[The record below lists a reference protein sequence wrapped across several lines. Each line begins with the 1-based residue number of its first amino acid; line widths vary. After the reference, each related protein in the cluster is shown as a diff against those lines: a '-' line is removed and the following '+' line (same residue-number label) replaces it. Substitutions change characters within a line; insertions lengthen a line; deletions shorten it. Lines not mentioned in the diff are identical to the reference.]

1 MRRRVGAWL
10 IYRADRIL
18 EWPPFAQI
26 LLVAGL
32 TALIVMAF
40 AALGYW
46 THTPASGSFAEALW
60 WSLTR
65 FADGGTMATDPPARR
80 VLGAV
85 VTGAGIFTI
94 ALLTAAITSK
104 MGERIGQLRSGFLPV
119 VTRDHVLVLGFAPNT
134 PLLVRELARSKQ
146 HMTVVLLA
154 IEEKE
159 RVEVSL
165 RAAKSV
171 SGHRI
176 ATVVRTG
183 DPRQELA
190 LVRVA
195 AERARSVVVIPPASL
210 SDTQSVHW
218 TLGVLLALH
227 RVLPENW
234 GGSVIV
240 EARHDEMREL
250 LELAVEPGIAGP
262 GALPLHVVA
271 ADRLVAQIL
280 VQSTR
285 QDGVYFVL
293 RHLLAFDGCEIYLEP
308 TPSSLV
314 GVTFDAAHALV
325 EGAILI
331 GIVRGDAV
339 LVCPREGDVVVESN
353 DLLVLVED
361 GRGHYQ
367 LTGKLPAPRLID
379 RAREP
384 QPSERI
390 VVLGRGA
397 TLPPLLTEFA
407 RFLPSASTVKVLSDK
422 LDASA
427 SAAVARASSMHAH
440 IAFAYEVHSA
450 SALAR
455 DGSPDLCAA
464 DAIVILGEEG
474 DDDENGDA
482 SALAMLLRMRKALK
496 KWALESPHEGT
507 ARLVTEVR
515 DPRSAVHVEPRPGDT
530 VVSSDVVAMLL
541 AQGVLD
547 PKAYL
552 VYNALLEP
560 EGASVVLRPRAL
572 YLAGEGTF
580 GEVQSAARAHGEV
593 ALGIY
598 PDPRPHPRREH
609 LDRRRLEEGDTDLG
623 EEAWLNPPRST
634 AIPEGPIVHIAVLAR
649 SAASLRRSPEMLPA
663 CDR

>member
-1 MRRRVGAWL
+1 MKDEVQGLRRRLKAWL
-10 IYRADRIL
+10 MYRIDRVL
-18 EWPPFAQI
+18 EWPPSAQL
-26 LLVAGL
+26 LLVGSF
-32 TALIVMAF
+32 TALIVLAF

-46 THTPASGSFAEALW
+46 THTPSSGSFADALW

-65 FADGGTMATDPPARR
+65 FADGGTMAADPPSRR
-80 VLGAV
+80 LLGAI
-85 VTGAGIFTI
+85 VTGAGILTI

-104 MGERIGQLRSGFLPV
+104 MGERIGQLRSGLLPV

-146 HMTVVLLA
+146 RMTVVLLA
-154 IEEKE
+154 VEEKE

-171 SGHRI
+171 AGQRI

-210 SDTQSVHW
+210 SDAQSVHW

-234 GGSVIV
+234 AGNVIV
-240 EARHDEMREL
+240 EARHDEMRDL
-250 LELAVEPGIAGP
+250 LDLAVEPGIAGP
-262 GALPLHVVA
+262 GALPMHVVA
-271 ADRLVAQIL
+271 ADRLIAQIL
-280 VQSTR
+280 AQSTR

-293 RHLLAFDGCEIYLEP
+293 RHLLAFDGCEIYLEA
-308 TPSSLV
+308 TPPSLV
-314 GVTFDAAHALV
+314 GMTFDAAHARV

-331 GIVRGDAV
+331 GVVRGDAV
-339 LVCPREGDVVVESN
+339 LVCPPEGDVVIETH
-353 DLLVLVED
+353 DRLVLVED
-361 GRGHYQ
+361 GRGCYQ
-367 LTGKLPAPRLID
+367 LTGELSPPRVVA
-379 RAREP
+379 RAHDP

-390 VVLGRGA
+390 VVLGRGG
-397 TLPPLLTEFA
+397 TLLPLLTEFA
-407 RFLPSASTVKVLSDK
+407 RFLPTASTVKVLSDQ
-422 LDASA
+422 LDESA
-427 SAAVARASSMHAH
+427 SGAVARASSMHGH
-440 IAFAYEVHSA
+440 IAFEYEVHSA
-450 SALAR
+450 AALAH

-464 DAIVILGEEG
+464 DAIVILGEED

-482 SALAMLLRMRKALK
+482 SALAMLLRMRKALR
-496 KWALESPHEGT
+496 KWAVESPQEGT

-552 VYNALLEP
+552 VYDALLDP
-560 EGASVVLRPRAL
+560 EGTSVVLHPRSY
-572 YLAGEGTF
+572 YLEGEGTF
-580 GEVQSAARAHGEV
+580 GDVQSAARAQGEV

-598 PDPRPHPRREH
+598 PDPRPHPRRER

-634 AIPEGPIVHIAVLAR
+634 AIPEGPLVHIAVLAR
-649 SAASLRRSPEMLPA
+649 VTPRR
-663 CDR
+663 